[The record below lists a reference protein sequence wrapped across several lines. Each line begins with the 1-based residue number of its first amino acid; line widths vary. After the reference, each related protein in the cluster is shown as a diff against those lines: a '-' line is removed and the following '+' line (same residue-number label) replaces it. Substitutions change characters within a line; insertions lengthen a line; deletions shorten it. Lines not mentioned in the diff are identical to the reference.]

1 MEEKIELAIK
11 EYEENNLNKA
21 ISLFKGVLN
30 KDPKNERALYYLC
43 KLYRE
48 LEKWSDSKKSA
59 EKYLEYYKHS
69 DVLKILGD
77 VSYFEGN
84 YLKAK
89 KYYSKAL
96 KFNGDKDSLKEI
108 QNEIKKVSK
117 KIEETKNLPKVAL
130 IVEEGADSFTD
141 DIIKGL
147 SKHFWIKKIVLS
159 KTQSRFYNLSA
170 KGFTKHFLSE
180 RTYKIL
186 LNLFSRKLKNSFKW
200 ADVVWIE
207 WANHMALAASYIN
220 KKNKKLFVRLHRI
233 EAFTDYPLYINWE
246 NVDKIVF
253 VSHFMRKVLEDRGVE
268 LNKEKSQVIYNG
280 VDIEKFKFVPR
291 NNGFNIGFVAHIIPR
306 KNLHIAF
313 EIIKKLVE
321 KDERYTLHI
330 AGDFRDL
337 MYERYLKHLIKVMN
351 LEKNVVIYGW
361 IDDIAKW
368 WEDKNYLLS
377 TSMHESFGYNITEA
391 MARGIKPIIHN
402 FDGAEELYEKEFLFN
417 SIDEAVEKITNK
429 SYDSEYYRNYI
440 IKKGWALEKQVDGF
454 KNLVDELLKI

>member
-48 LEKWSDSKKSA
+48 LEKWSDSKKNA

-84 YLKAK
+84 YSKAK

-96 KFNGDKDSLKEI
+96 KLNGDKDSLKEI

-130 IVEEGADSFTD
+130 IVEEGSDSFTD
-141 DIIKGL
+141 DIVKGL
-147 SKHFWIKKIVLS
+147 SKHFWIKKVVLS
-159 KTQSRFYNLSA
+159 KTQSRFYNLLT

-186 LNLFSRKLKNSFKW
+186 LNLFSRKLKNTFKW

-220 KKNKKLFVRLHRI
+220 KKNKKLFVRLHRY

-253 VSHFMRKVLEDRGVE
+253 VSDFMRKVLEDRGVE

-280 VDIEKFKFVPR
+280 VDIERFKFVPR

-330 AGDFRDL
+330 AGDFQDL

-377 TSMHESFGYNITEA
+377 TSIHESFGYNIAEA

-440 IKKGWALEKQVDGF
+440 IKKGWILEKQVEGF

>member
-1 MEEKIELAIK
+1 LEEKIELAIK

-48 LEKWSDSKKSA
+48 LEKWSDSKKNA

-84 YLKAK
+84 YSKAK

-96 KFNGDKDSLKEI
+96 KLNGDKDSLKEI

-130 IVEEGADSFTD
+130 IVGEGADSFTD
-141 DIIKGL
+141 DIVKGL
-147 SKHFWIKKIVLS
+147 SKHFWIKKVVLS
-159 KTQSRFYNLSA
+159 KTQSRFYHLLE

-186 LNLFSRKLKNSFKW
+186 LNLFSRKLKDTFKW

-220 KKNKKLFVRLHRI
+220 KKNKKLFVRLHRY

-253 VSHFMRKVLEDRGVE
+253 VSDFMRKVLEDRGVE

-280 VDIEKFKFVPR
+280 VDIERFKFVPR

-330 AGDFRDL
+330 AGDFQDL

-377 TSMHESFGYNITEA
+377 TSMHEGHAYNILEG

-454 KNLVDELLKI
+454 KNLVDELLNN